1 MKTIVNKPWG
11 SYQILDEGEK
21 HTLKK
26 IIVNPG
32 DKLSLQSHDHRS
44 EHWLIAEGIAE
55 VIIDNETF
63 NLKENEN
70 IFIPKGSKHRLS
82 NLGHQKL
89 VVIEMWYGETLDELD
104 IKRFED
110 IYNRK

>member
-1 MKTIVNKPWG
+1 MKNIVNKPWG
-11 SYQILDEGEK
+11 SYQILDEGKK

-32 DKLSLQSHDHRS
+32 DKLSLQSHEHRS
-44 EHWLIAEGIAE
+44 EHWLIAEGSAE
-55 VIIDNETF
+55 IIINEKTF
-63 NLKENEN
+63 NLKENET

-82 NLGHQKL
+82 NLGREKL
-89 VVIEMWYGETLDELD
+89 VVIEMWFGENLDEND

-110 IYNRK
+110 IYNRI

>member
-11 SYQILDEGEK
+11 SYQILDEGKK

-55 VIIDNETF
+55 VIIDNKTF
-63 NLKENEN
+63 NTNLIKILKIRARRALE
-70 IFIPKGSKHRLS
+70 
-82 NLGHQKL
+82 HQKTGRDGQDWL
-89 VVIEMWYGETLDELD
+89 DWLHKWPMWAQWVINWGP
-104 IKRFED
+104 K
-110 IYNRK
+110 KH